1 MRKAFTNDART
12 SSRKSPKVRDPSCDA
27 RLATTMAPRARAM
40 ATPSVSMW
48 AASDRRASEPVTKAV
63 TASTTT
69 KATVI
74 ASATHRRP
82 TLRAAVR
89 RSASP

>member
-1 MRKAFTNDART
+1 
-12 SSRKSPKVRDPSCDA
+12 
-27 RLATTMAPRARAM
+27 M

-48 AASDRRASEPVTKAV
+48 AASESRARDPVTNAV

-69 KATVI
+69 KVAVS
-74 ASATHRRP
+74 ASATQSRP

-89 RSASP
+89 RRASPWS